1 MKLTRRE
8 LRTLIESVA
17 REQLNE
23 GVAGLLFGA
32 LLLAA
37 AVKFMS
43 RDRNRRQL
51 NYQNQNRSMKKLHP
65 YERTY
70 EQDMEYERGK
80 RERESKA
87 IDDEIAAMT
96 AAQVAPTVPD
106 YDKEMDLLIYA
117 ALEIARKSGEDYLN
131 AYGDVSDLGSFH
143 YYIDMASD
151 NLVRDGE
158 IGNRLTGEETAL
170 ARAVSELAVDYPKVL
185 DHAMRTGIINVDDE
199 SGQFVIPDNDP
210 NIDSYT
216 LSENIAIW

>member
-8 LRTLIESVA
+8 LRTLIESVT

-23 GVAGLLFGA
+23 GVPGLLFGA

-37 AVKFMS
+37 AAKFM
-43 RDRNRRQL
+43 RKDRNRRQL
-51 NYQNQNRSMKKLHP
+51 NYQNRPMKKRYP
-65 YERTY
+65 YGRTY
-70 EQDMEYERGK
+70 EQDMEYERDK
-80 RERESKA
+80 REREFKA
-87 IDDEIAAMT
+87 IDDEVAAMT
-96 AAQVAPTVPD
+96 AAQAAPTVPD

-131 AYGDVSDLGSFH
+131 AFGSVSDADSFK

-151 NLVRDGE
+151 SLVRDDE
-158 IGNRLTGEETAL
+158 IGNRRTFEEDAL

-199 SGQFVIPDNDP
+199 SGYFTVPDNDP
-210 NIDSYT
+210 NIDTYT